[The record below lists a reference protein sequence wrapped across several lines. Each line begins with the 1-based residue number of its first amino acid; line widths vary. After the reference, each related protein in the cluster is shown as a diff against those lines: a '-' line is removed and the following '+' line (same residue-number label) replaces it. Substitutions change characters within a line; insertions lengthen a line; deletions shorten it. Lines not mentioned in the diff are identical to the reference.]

1 MTVTQTPA
9 RRRSRS
15 FGTGLSKLALLLL
28 FCAIV
33 LVPLIRMLTHITP
46 DSISKVFSSPTI
58 GRVTL
63 NTVTVSLTATVI
75 TVIIAYLLALSVERT
90 AIRAKGL
97 FRVILVLPMLIPSI
111 SHGMGLILLLGNNGI
126 ITRLLNL
133 KMSIYGFGG
142 ITIGSVLYAFPVAFL
157 MFADVMKYEEC
168 SGYPNGA
175 R

>member
-75 TVIIAYLLALSVERT
+75 TVIIAYLLALSV
-90 AIRAKGL
+90 
-97 FRVILVLPMLIPSI
+97 
-111 SHGMGLILLLGNNGI
+111 
-126 ITRLLNL
+126 
-133 KMSIYGFGG
+133 
-142 ITIGSVLYAFPVAFL
+142 
-157 MFADVMKYEEC
+157 
-168 SGYPNGA
+168 
-175 R
+175 

>member
-1 MTVTQTPA
+1 M
-9 RRRSRS
+9 
-15 FGTGLSKLALLLL
+15 
-28 FCAIV
+28 
-33 LVPLIRMLTHITP
+33 
-46 DSISKVFSSPTI
+46 
-58 GRVTL
+58 TL

-157 MFADVMKYEEC
+157 MFADVMKYEDRSPYEAARVLR
-168 SGYPNGA
+168 GYPNGA